1 MSKDKLHDEKTQF
14 YIQISLA
21 VEEYQFAVFL
31 CHFTIRSWEA
41 DMRLVGIL
49 NEQYD
54 DRDALISEISKEVS
68 CCYMQ

>member
-1 MSKDKLHDEKTQF
+1 MSSAVDKYH
-14 YIQISLA
+14 
-21 VEEYQFAVFL
+21 FAVFL
-31 CHFTIRSWEA
+31 CHFNIRSWEA

-68 CCYMQ
+68 CLI